1 MVTKKIIGITLILI
15 LFGSGC
21 RLTYLLHAAAG
32 QFRVLRGSIPV
43 EEALNNDYLRPEQK
57 GLLRLV
63 AQIKEFG
70 ENELGLKKTQNYQE
84 IYLPPHLYHIYS
96 VSASPKDRLS
106 RVTWWFPVVGKMPYL
121 GFFDLESAREEK
133 ENLVKKDLDVT
144 IGISD
149 AYSTLGWFR
158 DPVTMNM
165 IQRSAAYL
173 AETILH
179 EITHSTLYLQGKSEF
194 NEGLAVLVGK
204 RGALHF
210 LEKTHGFSHPL
221 TMQARKAV
229 EDERIF
235 SSFLASLL
243 DELERLYDSP
253 IGYEEKLTRREEV
266 FSMSLEEFARLKNR
280 LQTKH
285 FINFDNVE
293 LNNAYLLSIG
303 LYHRNFHLF
312 EAVLNE
318 MGGSIAQMLAFFQG
332 LAKEEGD
339 LMENTRKWLEKQK
352 DVN

>member
-1 MVTKKIIGITLILI
+1 MVTKRIIGITLILI

-32 QFRVLRGSIPV
+32 QFHVLRGSIPV
-43 EEALNNDYLRPEQK
+43 EEALHSDYLRPEQK

-63 AQIKEFG
+63 AKIKEFG

-84 IYLPPHLYHIYS
+84 IYLTSHRYHIYS

-106 RVTWWFPVVGKMPYL
+106 RMTWWFPVVGKMPYL

-133 ENLVKKDLDVT
+133 ENLVKKNLDVT
-144 IGISD
+144 MGIAD

-165 IQRSAAYL
+165 IQRSPVYL

-179 EITHSTLYLQGKSEF
+179 EITHATFYLQGQSEF

-210 LEKTHGFSHPL
+210 LETTYGSSHPL

-253 IGYEEKLTRREEV
+253 IGYEEKLSQREEV
-266 FSMSLEEFARLKNR
+266 FSRSLEEFARLKNR
-280 LQTKH
+280 LQTKR

-318 MGGSIAQMLAFFQG
+318 TGDSIRETLTFFQG

-339 LMENTRKWLEKQK
+339 LLENTRKWLGRQK
-352 DVN
+352 RVN